1 MHLSKSAIQHHI
13 AYNAWAT
20 RRLLDAA
27 AKLGPHELTRDF
39 GTADK
44 SVLGTLVHIFR
55 AERIWLARLQQRTS
69 GIAWSRPE
77 DEQLATLETGWPAL
91 QNDWTDWASGLSD
104 SDTERVL
111 PYTDLRGNRWAQ
123 PVWQLALHVVN
134 HSTHHRGQ
142 VSGFLRALGKT
153 PPPLD
158 FIRFVRDNAG
168 NTSEPA
174 MIRG

>member
-1 MHLSKSAIQHHI
+1 MRLSTSAIQHHFE
-13 AYNAWAT
+13 YNAWAT
-20 RRLLDAA
+20 LQLLNAVA
-27 AKLGPHELTRDF
+27 ELPTSELTRDF

-55 AERIWLARLQQRTS
+55 AERIWLARIQERVS

-77 DEQLATLETGWPAL
+77 DEELASLKAEWPL
-91 QNDWTDWASGLSD
+91 LHDSWKNWTNSLSE

-111 PYTDLRGNRWAQ
+111 SYTDLRGNPWAQ

-158 FIRFVRDNAG
+158 FIRFVRENAG
-168 NTSEPA
+168 NLSRRE
-174 MIRG
+174 